1 MVLFHCRRQ
10 TNMINMAATLLLI
23 QNPDSEHHELIS
35 HFNSL
40 HYNLRT
46 TEDVSSAI
54 QLIDDNGVR
63 PSAILV
69 DIPDLSEEQMD
80 MLESI
85 GETLGIHEWVF
96 LTYDLSPELS
106 ERLEELSYQSLKQPC
121 SEKRVEVTV
130 KKAIRSVMVRRRLAE
145 YSANNLKKSSF
156 DSIVGKSKVV
166 LEHKKALK
174 ELSNVPM
181 STLMINGETG
191 SGKGHAAGILHS
203 NGLRKDH
210 AFIEMNC
217 AALPRD
223 LVESQLFGHE
233 AGAFTGAKGRHRGL
247 LEQADNGTLFLD
259 EIGEMPLDVQAK
271 LLKAIEE
278 QRFRRVGGEHLI
290 TVDVQIFAASNQNLE
305 KMVVE
310 GDFRQDLYHRLNV
323 FQIEV
328 PALREYKSDLI
339 ELVPLIIA
347 DLNAKSGKK
356 VGVISDQAWR
366 DLMDYEWP
374 GNIRE
379 LRNALE
385 RGVLLAQ
392 NDTLNTSWLKLNNN
406 LLVDQ
411 LDAGVVV
418 DQAAVERRP
427 DNVAQLNV
435 VKSNQLS
442 FTLDGKTSLEDMDR
456 KIIETALKV
465 SQQNISKAADLIGA
479 TRETLRYRIQ
489 KYELDVGADSA

>member
-1 MVLFHCRRQ
+1 
-10 TNMINMAATLLLI
+10 
-23 QNPDSEHHELIS
+23 
-35 HFNSL
+35 
-40 HYNLRT
+40 
-46 TEDVSSAI
+46 
-54 QLIDDNGVR
+54 
-63 PSAILV
+63 
-69 DIPDLSEEQMD
+69 
-80 MLESI
+80 
-85 GETLGIHEWVF
+85 
-96 LTYDLSPELS
+96 
-106 ERLEELSYQSLKQPC
+106 
-121 SEKRVEVTV
+121 
-130 KKAIRSVMVRRRLAE
+130 
-145 YSANNLKKSSF
+145 
-156 DSIVGKSKVV
+156 
-166 LEHKKALK
+166 
-174 ELSNVPM
+174 
-181 STLMINGETG
+181 
-191 SGKGHAAGILHS
+191 
-203 NGLRKDH
+203 
-210 AFIEMNC
+210 
-217 AALPRD
+217 
-223 LVESQLFGHE
+223 
-233 AGAFTGAKGRHRGL
+233 
-247 LEQADNGTLFLD
+247 
-259 EIGEMPLDVQAK
+259 
-271 LLKAIEE
+271 
-278 QRFRRVGGEHLI
+278 
-290 TVDVQIFAASNQNLE
+290 
-305 KMVVE
+305 
-310 GDFRQDLYHRLNV
+310 V

>member
-1 MVLFHCRRQ
+1 
-10 TNMINMAATLLLI
+10 
-23 QNPDSEHHELIS
+23 
-35 HFNSL
+35 
-40 HYNLRT
+40 
-46 TEDVSSAI
+46 
-54 QLIDDNGVR
+54 
-63 PSAILV
+63 
-69 DIPDLSEEQMD
+69 
-80 MLESI
+80 
-85 GETLGIHEWVF
+85 
-96 LTYDLSPELS
+96 
-106 ERLEELSYQSLKQPC
+106 
-121 SEKRVEVTV
+121 
-130 KKAIRSVMVRRRLAE
+130 
-145 YSANNLKKSSF
+145 
-156 DSIVGKSKVV
+156 
-166 LEHKKALK
+166 
-174 ELSNVPM
+174 
-181 STLMINGETG
+181 
-191 SGKGHAAGILHS
+191 
-203 NGLRKDH
+203 
-210 AFIEMNC
+210 
-217 AALPRD
+217 
-223 LVESQLFGHE
+223 
-233 AGAFTGAKGRHRGL
+233 L

-392 NDTLNTSWLKLNNN
+392 DDTLNTSWLKLNNN